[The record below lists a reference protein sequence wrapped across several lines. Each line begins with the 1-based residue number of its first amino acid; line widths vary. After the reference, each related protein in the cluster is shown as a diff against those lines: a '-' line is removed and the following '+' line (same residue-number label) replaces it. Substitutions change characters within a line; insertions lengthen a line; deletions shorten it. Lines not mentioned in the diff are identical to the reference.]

1 MNKVK
6 KEILKKIDKNMS
18 LVHYGTIIFGIGLL
32 IAVIASLV
40 ATYGTMTAMATKI
53 VTGMLIM
60 VGIIVGLI
68 NITTKETVAFLIS
81 AIVVVMLIGPFMA
94 NVIQTF
100 GIEQTGSKLIGEL
113 FKNLIG
119 LIVPAALV
127 VAVKTLFSTAKDDN
141 EIKSN

>member
-6 KEILKKIDKNMS
+6 KQILKKIDKEIK

-53 VTGMLIM
+53 ITGILIM
-60 VGIIVGLI
+60 VGIVVGLI
-68 NITTKETVAFLIS
+68 NITSKETVAFLVS
-81 AIVVVMLIGPFMA
+81 TVVVVMLIGPFMA

-127 VAVKTLFSTAKDDN
+127 VALKTLFSTAK
-141 EIKSN
+141 EE